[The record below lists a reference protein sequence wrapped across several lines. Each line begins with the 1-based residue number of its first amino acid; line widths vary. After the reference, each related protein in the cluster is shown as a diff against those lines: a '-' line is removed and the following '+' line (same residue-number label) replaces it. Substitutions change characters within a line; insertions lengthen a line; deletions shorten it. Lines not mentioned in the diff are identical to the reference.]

1 MEEIKWQ
8 PASELYTERQIPSN
22 SAVYHPAD
30 NSALSEFMMF
40 PLVSN
45 SSSINYSFLPLNP
58 SLFVSFI
65 SKVRMKNTC
74 VLVFD
79 SARRLMQF
87 LTASVSHQSDLI

>member
-8 PASELYTERQIPSN
+8 PVSKRYTERQIPSS

-30 NSALSEFMMF
+30 NSTVSEFMMF

-45 SSSINYSFLPLNP
+45 SSFINYSLLPLNP

-65 SKVRMKNTC
+65 RKVRMKNTC

-79 SARRLMQF
+79 SAGR
-87 LTASVSHQSDLI
+87 